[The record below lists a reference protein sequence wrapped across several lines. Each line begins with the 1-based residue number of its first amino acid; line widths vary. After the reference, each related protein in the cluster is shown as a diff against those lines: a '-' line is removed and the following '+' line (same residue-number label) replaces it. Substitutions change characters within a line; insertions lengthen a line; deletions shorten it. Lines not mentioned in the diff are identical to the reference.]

1 MLQRMTTKT
10 LGFILD
16 GFTMTEQ
23 ASFKQEV
30 FDKLKPNDGLSMR
43 MDIFDPAV
51 RGGWLWSAFFA
62 EQNTT
67 LVLVSMRRSAEFE
80 RYVAVMMADPARREA
95 TWVISADASFVP
107 ANPKNVPVT
116 YVVSRYSPAQLHEK
130 ILARVQ
136 HFLD

>member
-1 MLQRMTTKT
+1 MTTKT

-16 GFTMTEQ
+16 GFTLTEQ
-23 ASFKQEV
+23 MLFKQEV
-30 FDKLKPNDGLSMR
+30 FDKLKPNDGLSIR
-43 MDIFDPAV
+43 MDTFDPAV
-51 RGGWLWSAFFA
+51 RGGWQYSAFFA
-62 EQNTT
+62 DQDTT

-80 RYVAVMMADPARREA
+80 RYVGGMMAYASRREA

-107 ANPKNVPVT
+107 ANPKNVLVT

-130 ILARVQ
+130 ILDRVQ